1 MSPLVLG
8 LVIGSGLGL
17 GCLLV
22 AAVTLNRPRALDR
35 VLPFVRSAAVES
47 DYPDN
52 RELMGLVDQL
62 REPLRRR
69 ALRALNYVWGEAS
82 TTFRLEQAGLPAD
95 VERYRLE
102 QLRWAAIGTAG
113 AVIVGLLRIASGRPL
128 PAVVWLL
135 GCCFGALFG
144 AALRDQALSRAASSR
159 RGRID
164 AQLPAVAELLAF
176 TVAAGLAPAS
186 ALHRVGARLHGELA
200 DELRRCT
207 DEIAAGSAFADA
219 LEGVAV
225 RSGSAGVRRFVDGIV
240 VAMERGTPISDVLRA
255 QAMDARDAGHRAL
268 REHVGRRE
276 SYAVVPV
283 VFLILPVVVVIAVYP
298 GFVGLTV
305 ASN

>member
-1 MSPLVLG
+1 VSPLALG
-8 LVIGSGLGL
+8 LLIGGGLGL

-22 AAVTLNRPRALDR
+22 AAVALNRPKALDR
-35 VLPFVRSAAVES
+35 VLPFVRSTAVES
-47 DYPDN
+47 GYPDG
-52 RELMGLVDQL
+52 RELVGLIEQL

-69 ALRALNYVWGEAS
+69 ALRALDYVWGEAS
-82 TTFRLEQAGLPAD
+82 TKYRLEQAGKAGD
-95 VERYRLE
+95 VEGYRLE
-102 QLRWAAIGTAG
+102 QLRWAAIGA
-113 AVIVGLLRIASGRPL
+113 ASALVVGLLRMASGRPL
-128 PAVVWLL
+128 PAVVWLV

-144 AALRDQALSRAASSR
+144 AALRDQALSRAARSR
-159 RGRID
+159 RARID

-186 ALHRVGARLHGELA
+186 ALHRVAARLNGDLA
-200 DELRRCT
+200 GELRRCT
-207 DEIAAGSAFADA
+207 DEIAAGAPFADA

-268 REHVGRRE
+268 MEQVGRRE
-276 SYAVVPV
+276 IYALIPV

-305 ASN
+305 AAN

>member
-1 MSPLVLG
+1 MNPLVLG
-8 LVIGSGLGL
+8 LVIGGGLGV
-17 GCLLV
+17 GCLLITVV
-22 AAVTLNRPRALDR
+22 ALNRPKALDR
-35 VLPFVRSAAVES
+35 VLPFVRSGAVEPS
-47 DYPDN
+47 YAN
-52 RELMGLVDQL
+52 TGELVGLVEQL

-69 ALRALNYVWGEAS
+69 ALRALDYVWGEAS

-113 AVIVGLLRIASGRPL
+113 VLVVGLLRMADGRPL

-144 AALRDQALSRAASSR
+144 AAMRDQALTRAARTR

-164 AQLPAVAELLAF
+164 AQLPAIAELLAF

-186 ALHRVGARLHGELA
+186 ALHRVAARLNGELA

-207 DEIAAGSAFADA
+207 DEIAAGAAFADA

-225 RSGSAGVRRFVDGIV
+225 RSGSASVRRFVDGII

-268 REHVGRRE
+268 MEQVGRRE
-276 SYAVVPV
+276 IYALIPV